1 MLCINDFV
9 QISGSS
15 LVWEEFT
22 GTVVRIRT
30 DYSSACVLVKL
41 HQIGQTVWVLPT
53 HLRVLSRED
62 LVGDLFPN
70 EIVQVRDRYY
80 TKYSA
85 KLDKWNIW
93 KNMKNGRKLN
103 SVVAWRR
110 NTKPY
115 SRWIKFGG
123 LDESLGEQTK
133 LDENKEN

>member
-1 MLCINDFV
+1 M
-9 QISGSS
+9 
-15 LVWEEFT
+15 
-22 GTVVRIRT
+22 
-30 DYSSACVLVKL
+30 
-41 HQIGQTVWVLPT
+41 
-53 HLRVLSRED
+53 
-62 LVGDLFPN
+62 GDLSPN

-115 SRWIKFGG
+115 SRWVEFGG

-133 LDENKEN
+133 LDEDKES